1 MKKKLLIITTG
12 GTLACIQDEKGLVPG
27 LSGQDILAY
36 ISDITDLYQVDFL
49 ELFQLD
55 SANIQPENWQKLRW
69 LIPLLCCPLCCL
81 TFPYR

>member
-36 ISDITDLYQVDFL
+36 ISDITRLYQVDFL
-49 ELFQLD
+49 
-55 SANIQPENWQKLRW
+55 
-69 LIPLLCCPLCCL
+69 
-81 TFPYR
+81 